1 MIFVTVGTHQQPFGR
16 LLDGLAPLAE
26 LDDLVVQHG
35 NAPAPAAAGVA
46 VPFLGWAEM
55 VSYMERASVV
65 VSHGGVGSILVARRA
80 GHIPVVVPRRHVHG
94 EHVDD
99 HQLEVVRCLERR
111 GEVVAVHDVERLA
124 DAVRSLPFAAP
135 GVAPQEDLLAAVRLA
150 LHSPARGARHRRR
163 PWRSRRAAR
172 PAVTP

>member
-1 MIFVTVGTHQQPFGR
+1 VIFVTVGTHQQPFHR

-26 LDDLVVQHG
+26 LDELVVQHG
-35 NAPAPAAAGVA
+35 SGAAPAVADVA
-46 VPFLGWAEM
+46 VPFLGWGEM
-55 VSYMERASVV
+55 VGYLERARVV

-111 GEVVAVHDVERLA
+111 GEVVAVHDVGRLA
-124 DAVRSLPFAAP
+124 DAVRALPSAGP
-135 GVAPQEDLLAAVRLA
+135 GRTPQEDLLAAVRLA
-150 LHSPARGARHRRR
+150 VHAPARGGRSRRR
-163 PWRSRRAAR
+163 PWRRRSAPSPAA
-172 PAVTP
+172 

>member
-1 MIFVTVGTHQQPFGR
+1 VIFVTVGTHQQPFDR
-16 LLDGLAPLAE
+16 LLGGLAPLAE

-35 NAPAPAAAGVA
+35 NGRAPAAADVA
-46 VPFLGWAEM
+46 IPFLGPSELVA
-55 VSYMERASVV
+55 YMERARVV

-99 HQLEVVRCLERR
+99 HQLEVVRCLEHR

-124 DAVRSLPFAAP
+124 DAVRALPSAP
-135 GVAPQEDLLAAVRLA
+135 PGGAPQEDLLAAVRLA
-150 LHSPARGARHRRR
+150 LHSPGRGARSRRR
-163 PWRSRRAAR
+163 PWRSRSAAR
-172 PAVTP
+172 SAL